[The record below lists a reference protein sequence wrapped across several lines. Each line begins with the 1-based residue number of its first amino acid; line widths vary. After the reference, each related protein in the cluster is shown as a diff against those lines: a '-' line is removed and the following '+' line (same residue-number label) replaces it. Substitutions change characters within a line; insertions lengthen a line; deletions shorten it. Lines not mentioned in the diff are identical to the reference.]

1 MLLKLSRSVYLTDLD
16 ERSRCTRPVDNT
28 PEQITLDWCLSFLQ
42 HLEHSSSDFWDTLVH
57 NICNMYEAISKIVI
71 SEKPMQRPRI
81 PPQLAMNQ
89 IIGTWKNTDK
99 KVLFFLMCIKI
110 NVEIDSETILK
121 YALCFCFKNSKI
133 NGIQTSV
140 GFPSHTVCMPI

>member
-57 NICNMYEAISKIVI
+57 NICNMYEPISKMVI
-71 SEKPMQRPRI
+71 NEKPMQRPRI

-99 KVLFFLMCIKI
+99 KVLFFFKWYVYQDKVM
-110 NVEIDSETILK
+110 K
-121 YALCFCFKNSKI
+121 YAFCFCFKNSKI

-140 GFPSHTVCMPI
+140 EFPSHTVCMPI

>member
-16 ERSRCTRPVDNT
+16 KGSSCTRPVDNT

-57 NICNMYEAISKIVI
+57 NICNMYEPISKMVI
-71 SEKPMQRPRI
+71 NEKPMQRPRI

-99 KVLFFLMCIKI
+99 KVLFFFKWYVYQDKVM
-110 NVEIDSETILK
+110 K
-121 YALCFCFKNSKI
+121 YAFCFCFKNSKI

-140 GFPSHTVCMPI
+140 GFPSHTVYMPI